1 MPVISGTV
9 RFVITVLLAVLRVI
23 AVLFLRI
30 LRPVIMW
37 PLLLGTV
44 GCAVAT
50 LAFAA
55 GGNWHDAARMA
66 GAAFAVTVLLIGY
79 SALAQRIDPEHFA
92 PAISVRR
99 WD

>member
-1 MPVISGTV
+1 MPVISGAV
-9 RFVITVLLAVLRVI
+9 RFLAIALLAVLRVI

-37 PLLLGTV
+37 PLMVGTL

-55 GGNWHDAARMA
+55 GGNWPDAARMA
-66 GAAFAVTVLLIGY
+66 GATLAVTVLLIGY
-79 SALAQRIDPEHFA
+79 SALVQRIDPEHFA
-92 PAISVRR
+92 PPVSVRR
-99 WD
+99 WT